1 MADPTLTFDTPDGS
15 KEALNPTDK
24 DRDDDD
30 EEKVLVERNGEFL
43 LIPKKDLEALLEV
56 ETNDQRDS
64 HSNEAEKNNNPADT
78 QQEEKS
84 ASGRVTNTTSEDT
97 SSLICTSSS
106 ERESK
111 SSLSHPEVPLPSSSP
126 TLDSHNKSP
135 KNRTTR
141 TIQSYVPP
149 SASFKTLR
157 LTSTPQ
163 PRQRPWT
170 TGSRSKHGERKAA
183 STVDPGCVPPVN
195 AQEDKKS
202 RNELAFQEWLAKKRH
217 QTQHQQ
223 PQHQQ
228 QYRDRPSTAV
238 AHTGTWPGLRAHNE
252 AFDSWLKKKQLETKT
267 KRDVDKHKKKDSHEV
282 DRNADGEKAFQM
294 YIH

>member
-1 MADPTLTFDTPDGS
+1 MADPTFDTPDS
-15 KEALNPTDK
+15 NKEALDPTDK

-56 ETNDQRDS
+56 ESNDQSDS
-64 HSNEAEKNNNPADT
+64 HSNEAEKNSSPVDT
-78 QQEEKS
+78 QQEEKT

-97 SSLICTSSS
+97 SSLICTSTS

-111 SSLSHPEVPLPSSSP
+111 SSLSHPEVPPSSSSP

-135 KNRTTR
+135 KRRATR

-149 SASFKTLR
+149 SASFKTPR
-157 LTSTPQ
+157 LTSTPP

-183 STVDPGCVPPVN
+183 STVDPGGVPPVN
-195 AQEDKKS
+195 AQEDKRS

-217 QTQHQQ
+217 QTQPQQ
-223 PQHQQ
+223 PQQHQQ
-228 QYRDRPSTAV
+228 QYKDRPSTAV
-238 AHTGTWPGLRAHNE
+238 AHTGTWPGLRAHSE

-267 KRDVDKHKKKDSHEV
+267 KRDMDKHKKKDSHEV
-282 DRNADGEKAFQM
+282 DRTTDGEKAFQM
-294 YIH
+294 YMH